1 MFAAYS
7 PFIRGDLLG
16 MGQGDG
22 DLVQRFQKAALVEG
36 VDVEMLLGARAT
48 ALAKSMAE
56 PPPRPMTPSAP
67 ALR

>member
-22 DLVQRFQKAALVEG
+22 DLVQRFKKAALVEG

-48 ALAKSMAE
+48 ALA
-56 PPPRPMTPSAP
+56 
-67 ALR
+67 